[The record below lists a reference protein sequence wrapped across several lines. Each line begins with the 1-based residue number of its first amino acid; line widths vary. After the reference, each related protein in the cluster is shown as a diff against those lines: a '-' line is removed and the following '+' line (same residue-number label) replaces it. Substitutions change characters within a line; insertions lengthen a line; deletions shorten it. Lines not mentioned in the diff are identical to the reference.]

1 MKKKKKTSFLK
12 EAKQTLDTQRNSGNE
27 SLKSAKSYVLA
38 KSKTLVKCTTKNNKN
53 LKYQNS
59 NWLLKVAKG

>member
-1 MKKKKKTSFLK
+1 MK
-12 EAKQTLDTQRNSGNE
+12 EAKQKLDTQRKSGNE
-27 SLKSAKSYVLA
+27 NLKSAKSYPIT